1 MSSSIQSKNQFSH
14 WKRILMVLL
23 GVQVLL
29 IAGIYAWH
37 QHQQPRQEAKNLLD
51 FSTSDLDRLVIH
63 DANGHAT
70 LKKSGTEWL
79 LPDFKN
85 LPADSKKLN
94 ELMGKLQGA
103 KLTWPVTKTSSSHE
117 RFEVSTNKFQRRV
130 EFYQGDKKQ
139 GELLLGSSPG
149 FKKIHIR
156 RDGDDEVYAVE
167 LTSFEFSASDKE
179 WFNKELLAA
188 KNPTLINGKDYVL
201 QKQGDTWSFENDTAT
216 KVDTA
221 KVAELVN
228 AFANFSVQD
237 METTK
242 PEGEVTI
249 IRVKSDAGERH
260 YEFTKAGDSY
270 YVKRDDKEWYFK
282 VSQYEFDRVAKVQ
295 KADLKA
301 PVEAAASSSSQGTLA
316 K

>member
-1 MSSSIQSKNQFSH
+1 MSSSIQSKNQFNH
-14 WKRILMVLL
+14 WKRVLL
-23 GVQVLL
+23 VLLVVQVLL

-37 QHQQPRQEAKNLLD
+37 QHQQPRQEAKNLLG
-51 FSTSDLDRLVIH
+51 FSTSDVDRLVIH

-85 LPADSKKLN
+85 LPVDSKKMD
-94 ELMGKLQGA
+94 ELMGKLQGT

-117 RFEVSTNKFQRRV
+117 RFEVSANKFQRRV

-139 GELLLGSSPG
+139 GELFLGSSPG

-167 LTSFEFSASDKE
+167 LTSFEFSATDKE

-188 KNPTLINGKDYVL
+188 KNPTLINGKDYIL
-201 QKQGDTWSFENDTAT
+201 QKQGDTWSLENDTVT
-216 KVDTA
+216 ELDTA

-228 AFANFSVQD
+228 AFADFSVQD
-237 METTK
+237 LATAK
-242 PEGEVTI
+242 PEGEVTSI
-249 IRVKSDAGERH
+249 KVKNDAGERH
-260 YEFTKAGDSY
+260 YEFTKAGDTY
-270 YVKRDDKEWYFK
+270 YVKRNDKEWYFR
-282 VSQYEFDRVAKVQ
+282 VSQYEFDRIAKVQ

-301 PVEAAASSSSQGTLA
+301 PVEAAASSSSQGALA

>member
-1 MSSSIQSKNQFSH
+1 MSSSIQSKNQFNH
-14 WKRILMVLL
+14 WKRILTLLL

-29 IAGIYAWH
+29 IAGLYFWH
-37 QHQQPRQEAKNLLD
+37 QHQQPRQEAKNLLG
-51 FSTSDLDRLVIH
+51 FSTSDVDRLVIH

-85 LPADSKKLN
+85 LPVDSKKLD
-94 ELMGKLQGA
+94 ELMGKLQGT

-117 RFEVSTNKFQRRV
+117 RFEVSANKFQRRV
-130 EFYQGDKKQ
+130 EFYQGDEKQ
-139 GELLLGSSPG
+139 GELFLGSSPG

-167 LTSFEFSASDKE
+167 LTSFEFSATDKE
-179 WFNKELLAA
+179 WFDKELLAA
-188 KNPTLINGKDYVL
+188 KNPTLINGKDYIL

-221 KVAELVN
+221 KVAELAN
-228 AFANFSVQD
+228 AFADFSVQD
-237 METTK
+237 LATAK
-242 PEGEVTI
+242 PEGEVTSI
-249 IRVKSDAGERH
+249 KVKSDAGERH
-260 YEFTKAGDSY
+260 YEFIKAGDTY
-270 YVKRDDKEWYFK
+270 YVKRDDKEFYFTI
-282 VSQYEFDRVAKVQ
+282 SQYGFDRVTKPQ
-295 KADLKA
+295 KADLVA
-301 PVEAAASSSSQGTLA
+301 PDAGVSSSQQTSSAG